1 MGPENFASGEN
12 FLPFR
17 LETVEVRVAMY
28 EQSGR
33 YYAFFGPSATVTP
46 EETRF
51 IAHWAKGCRR
61 ALDFGAGLCGPATTL
76 ALLGLEVLAFEP
88 SPMLAAL
95 AMDRLNRGDDSERA
109 ITLVE
114 GAPEKFA
121 EPFAADL
128 ILMRSVLML
137 LDDRQRSIAL
147 DAVARHAAPGA
158 RLIVDARTSALPWS
172 RQQPLVEERRLGLT
186 TYRRQT
192 DYSRLDDGATGVH
205 WTIEAERFGCSHV
218 VAEERFTVRADDVDG
233 LRRLLSAHGFAVEQV
248 HGGYDLDRPHGN
260 DDEMIVAVARADSG
274 SD

>member
-1 MGPENFASGEN
+1 MS
-12 FLPFR
+12 
-17 LETVEVRVAMY
+17 MY

-33 YYAFFGPSATVTP
+33 YYALFGPSATVTP

-51 IAHWAKGCRR
+51 LAHWAKGCHR
-61 ALDFGAGLCGPATTL
+61 ALDFGGGLCGPASTL
-76 ALLGLEVLAFEP
+76 ARLGLEVMAFEP
-88 SPMLAAL
+88 SPILAAL

-114 GAPEKFA
+114 GAPEEFA

-137 LDDRQRSIAL
+137 LDERQRAIAL

-172 RQQPLVEERRLGLT
+172 RQPPLVEERHLGLT
-186 TYRRQT
+186 TYRRRT
-192 DYSRLDDGATGVH
+192 DYARLDDDATGVH
-205 WTIEAERFGCSHV
+205 WTIEAERFGRTHA

-248 HGGYDLDRPHGN
+248 HGGYDFDCPFGS
-260 DDEMIVAVARADSG
+260 DDAMIVVVACAKSSPG
-274 SD
+274 